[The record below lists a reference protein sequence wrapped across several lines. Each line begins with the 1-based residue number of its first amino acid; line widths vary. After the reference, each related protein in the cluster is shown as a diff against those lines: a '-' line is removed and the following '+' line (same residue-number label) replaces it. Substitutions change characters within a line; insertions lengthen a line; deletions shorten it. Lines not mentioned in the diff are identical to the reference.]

1 MRPDPRWHSCA
12 CAGGR
17 AAAADRATVNTP
29 PLGVARFLGHR
40 QCRSAVVGGGITTQC
55 GWPRR
60 PHCLPSAPPEG
71 LPPPNQD
78 ETRWLRSG
86 YQERQPSRHRNRHS
100 RRGARPPGRPAAAAP
115 PPPPSPVFLYV
126 CSFLRLPPRPWVV
139 GRFPHPT
146 AAPAARAQAR
156 GPRHPRTGS
165 QARSPLG
172 RVARSAGRRT
182 HPPPPRR
189 GGLGTLHPPASSFF
203 PCSGWGGGA
212 PPPPGA
218 FAHPI
223 CAHATWRRPPDHLPS
238 LRRGQAGDGRGG
250 GGGGGDHPMIVL
262 CKITGRPH
270 LPPTPLG
277 ARVLVR
283 RVLYVQYST
292 GQARAPVRH
301 SRWVTWLVVAGGTP
315 ALRVPP
321 DGPHHRGE
329 PPFSTRGRV
338 QA

>member
-115 PPPPSPVFLYV
+115 PPPPPPFFCMYVVFCDFHRGRGWWGVFHTPPPPPPRGPRRGALATPAPGPRRGAPSGAWPGQQAGEPTPHRPDAV
-126 CSFLRLPPRPWVV
+126 GLAHCIPPPPPFFRVLGGGGALPPRPALS
-139 GRFPHPT
+139 HT
-146 AAPAARAQAR
+146 
-156 GPRHPRTGS
+156 
-165 QARSPLG
+165 
-172 RVARSAGRRT
+172 RSA
-182 HPPPPRR
+182 
-189 GGLGTLHPPASSFF
+189 
-203 PCSGWGGGA
+203 
-212 PPPPGA
+212 
-218 FAHPI
+218 
-223 CAHATWRRPPDHLPS
+223 
-238 LRRGQAGDGRGG
+238 
-250 GGGGGDHPMIVL
+250 
-262 CKITGRPH
+262 
-270 LPPTPLG
+270 PTPLG
-277 ARVLVR
+277 GARR
-283 RVLYVQYST
+283 ITCPR
-292 GQARAPVRH
+292 
-301 SRWVTWLVVAGGTP
+301 
-315 ALRVPP
+315 
-321 DGPHHRGE
+321 
-329 PPFSTRGRV
+329 
-338 QA
+338 

>member
-1 MRPDPRWHSCA
+1 MAGSPLSVDGRGVPIA
-12 CAGGR
+12 C
-17 AAAADRATVNTP
+17 
-29 PLGVARFLGHR
+29 
-40 QCRSAVVGGGITTQC
+40 
-55 GWPRR
+55 RR
-60 PHCLPSAPPEG
+60 PRPRVS
-71 LPPPNQD
+71 LPPIK
-78 ETRWLRSG
+78 TRQGG
-86 YQERQPSRHRNRHS
+86 YVAATKNASRADTATDTLG
-100 RRGARPPGRPAAAAP
+100 GAPGRPAARQPQP